1 MIFNRILEL
10 YVLFYFC
17 IAAHEIGHWIAAR
30 SIGLK
35 VLGLR
40 IGDRFLAIR
49 FGGIS
54 VSPWCGCGG
63 SVLFDQA
70 EMKKKT
76 NKQKAVFFF
85 SGCAVNVLLLIS
97 STLLIRLSPFYAAA
111 IFLINFSLLL
121 ENAVPFFHQENDL
134 RKFLRYIKS
143 V

>member
-10 YVLFYFC
+10 YLLLYFS
-17 IAAHEIGHWIAAR
+17 IAAHETGHLIAAR
-30 SIGLK
+30 LIGLK
-35 VLGLR
+35 VTGLR

-49 FGGIS
+49 FGGLS

-63 SVLFDQA
+63 FVSFDQT
-70 EMKKKT
+70 EMTKKT
-76 NKQKAVFFF
+76 KTQKAFFFF

-121 ENAVPFFHQENDL
+121 ENAVPFFHPENDL